1 MPSEDDD
8 RFEGSDRSDPSAP
21 PGYADRSLAAERTQL
36 AWNRSGL
43 AVVVV
48 VAILVR
54 RLWPLGSGGAFAL
67 LVVVAAGSLAWAA
80 GMLLVRGAGHEH
92 GLPRLMGTTA
102 CRMLTAGTVALAAAG
117 VLLTVWPTS

>member
-8 RFEGSDRSDPSAP
+8 RYVGSDRSDPP
-21 PGYADRSLAAERTQL
+21 EYADRSLAAERTQL

-48 VAILVR
+48 VAIMVR
-54 RLWPLGSGGAFAL
+54 RLWPLGSSSAFAL

-80 GMLLVRGAGHEH
+80 GMLLVRGAGDQS
-92 GLPRLMGTTA
+92 GIPRLMGTTA
-102 CRMLTAGTVALAAAG
+102 CRMLTAGTLALAGAG